1 MTSGLAFLP
10 MIGCILLSSNVSS
23 IVTLPR
29 LGLRVLITTGMLL
42 GALAAWST

>member
-23 IVTLPR
+23 IVTFPGSGR
-29 LGLRVLITTGMLL
+29 
-42 GALAAWST
+42 AS